1 MDARRSYESLNRV
14 LTLYIYCDNFGSKKI
29 TWDER
34 KNAVLKKSRGLA
46 FEDILEALARDG
58 PLWIREHP
66 RKEKYPSQRLLA
78 VLIDGYVF
86 IVPHEV
92 THDEI
97 IFKTSYPSRR
107 ATNELREREEN
118 KDDQSPE

>member
-1 MDARRSYESLNRV
+1 MYILCN
-14 LTLYIYCDNFGSKKI
+14 TLASKKI

-34 KNAVLKKSRGLA
+34 KNAFLKKSRGLA

-86 IVPHEV
+86 IVPYEV

-97 IFKTSYPSRR
+97 IFKTIYPSRR
-107 ATNELREREEN
+107 ATKEHREREES
-118 KDDQSPE
+118 KDGQNPE